1 MVFSSFTFLFLF
13 FPLLL
18 IVYFFPLFR
27 KRSIRNGILLVFS
40 LIFYSFGGWRL
51 MPIILLSIAM
61 NYVFGRLADA
71 EHAQRVRKA
80 AVVASVVCNLLLLF
94 VFKYLGFTTE
104 MLHQLFPGIPVAALV
119 LPIWVSFYSFQSLS
133 FPLFGFRGV
142 GHSEENILLL

>member
-1 MVFSSFTFLFLF
+1 MVFSSFHFLFLF

-40 LIFYSFGGWRL
+40 LIFYSFGGWRM

-94 VFKYLGFTTE
+94 VFQVSRFHHRNASPVVSWNSSGGTRASYWDLFLYVPKPE
-104 MLHQLFPGIPVAALV
+104 LH
-119 LPIWVSFYSFQSLS
+119 
-133 FPLFGFRGV
+133 
-142 GHSEENILLL
+142 H